1 MSKSPTTESTAALQT
16 NSEPLRHRK
25 VWALSWPIIIAN
37 LSAPLVGLV
46 DTAVMG
52 HMSDPSY
59 LAAVAVGSAIFTA
72 LYWSYGFL
80 RMGTTALVAQA
91 FGSKQ
96 SVELSAV
103 ALRALMIAGAFAALM
118 LSVSGL
124 LKTGGLLVFEAST
137 LVEDKAAVYFDIR
150 LFGLPA
156 VLLQYVVFGV
166 LFGTQRM
173 GLSLVVSAVT
183 NITNIGLDFLFVVGF
198 GWGVEGVA
206 TGTAIAEWCGALV
219 GLLLAWRALRAAG
232 AKQPQRQE
240 IFNRARLMSLFQV
253 SGNLIVRSLFVQLPF
268 LLFAVFGARF
278 GSVVLAANAI
288 LMQLMMTMAFALDA
302 FAHSAETLAGEA
314 YGGKD
319 ARRLRDVSI
328 KTGVWAV
335 GTSIAIAML
344 YAGAGPLL
352 ISLMTDQRELI
363 DSALTYLP
371 WVVAA
376 PLLSV
381 IAFQLDGVF
390 IGTTQTATLRN
401 AMAISFAAY
410 ALCTWLAIP
419 VLGNHGIWLGMSV
432 FFIVRSVILLWRY
445 PGIEAQLST
454 ATR

>member
-1 MSKSPTTESTAALQT
+1 MSPPTATKPEPVTSTTTAPLQ
-16 NSEPLRHRK
+16 HRQ

-37 LSAPLVGLV
+37 LSAPMVGLV

-59 LAAVAVGSAIFTA
+59 LAAVAVGSAVFTA

-80 RMGTTALVAQA
+80 RMGTTALTAQA

-96 SVELSAV
+96 SSELGAV
-103 ALRALMIAGAFAALM
+103 ALRAFMVAGIFAALM

-124 LKTGGLLVFEAST
+124 LKTGGLLVFEAAPI
-137 LVEDKAAVYFDIR
+137 VEDKAALYFDIR

-156 VLLQYVVFGV
+156 VLLQYVVFGI

-173 GLSLVVSAVT
+173 GLSLIVSAVT
-183 NITNIGLDFLFVVGF
+183 NITNIGLDFLFVIGF

-206 TGTAIAEWCGALV
+206 AGTAIAEWCGALI
-219 GLLLAWRALRAAG
+219 GLFLAWRALSAAG
-232 AKQPQRQE
+232 ANRPLRRDV
-240 IFNRARLMSLFQV
+240 FNRARLMSLFEV

-268 LLFAVFGARF
+268 LLFAVFGARY

-314 YGGKD
+314 YGARD
-319 ARRLRDVSI
+319 ANRLRDVSI
-328 KTGVWAV
+328 KTGIWAL
-335 GTSIAIAML
+335 GFSLAISLL
-344 YAGAGPLL
+344 YALAGPLL
-352 ISLMTDQRELI
+352 IRLMTDQSELI
-363 DSALTYLP
+363 NAALTYLP

-381 IAFQLDGVF
+381 IAFQLDGIF

-401 AMAISFAAY
+401 AMAVAFAFY
-410 ALCTWLAIP
+410 AAATWLALP
-419 VLGNHGIWLGMSV
+419 LLGNHGVWLGMSV
-432 FFIVRSVILLWRY
+432 FFVVRSVLLLWRY
-445 PGIEAQLST
+445 PGIEAQLS
-454 ATR
+454 APPK